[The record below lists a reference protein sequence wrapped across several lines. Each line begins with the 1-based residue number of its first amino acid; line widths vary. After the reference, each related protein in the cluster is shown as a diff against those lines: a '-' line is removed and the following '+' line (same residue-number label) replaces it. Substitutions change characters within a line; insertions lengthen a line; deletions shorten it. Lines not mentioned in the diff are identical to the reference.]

1 MVFEHP
7 STFDT
12 LAMAQRRKKTS
23 RRTLSSSAKAN
34 TIMQR
39 SERLGSVDNSELRK
53 LLNETKGKSIVVI
66 DDITCSVDL
75 TAMVGAGVLG
85 LPYAV
90 SQLGWGPGAAVLI
103 LSWVITLYT
112 LWQMVEM
119 HEMVPGK
126 RFDSYSTVAWV
137 LSWHKGVQP
146 DVQYTSRAST
156 NTGQMFD
163 SFSALGDI
171 AFAFAGHS
179 VALEIQA
186 TIPSTP
192 GKPSKKPMWKGVVV
206 AYLVPRN
213 QCVWK
218 QR

>member
-1 MVFEHP
+1 
-7 STFDT
+7 
-12 LAMAQRRKKTS
+12 
-23 RRTLSSSAKAN
+23 
-34 TIMQR
+34 
-39 SERLGSVDNSELRK
+39 
-53 LLNETKGKSIVVI
+53 
-66 DDITCSVDL
+66 
-75 TAMVGAGVLG
+75 MVGAGVLG
-85 LPYAV
+85 LPYAM

-119 HEMVPGK
+119 HEMVTGK
-126 RFDSYSTVAWV
+126 RFDDSYSTIAWV

-163 SFSALGDI
+163 SFSALGGI
-171 AFAFAGHS
+171 AFAFAGHR

-206 AYLVPRN
+206 AYLVVALCYLPVSFICYWVFGN
-213 QCVWK
+213 KVEDSMLL
-218 QR
+218 